1 MTGTFAEYTI
11 SRRLSVRHRTQPR
24 TDGRCRIGERI
35 WSGKACD
42 DSRTGTNEV
51 RWTPLQLPQVRM
63 T

>member
-11 SRRLSVRHRTQPR
+11 SRRLPVRHRTQPR

-35 WSGKACD
+35 WSGKVCD
-42 DSRTGTNEV
+42 DKRTGTNDV